1 MTKLKI
7 HKTKSILLI
16 VMFMIF
22 ATVSNGLIA
31 QELEPLKLRLGDVSM
46 NKLPFILAY
55 DAGIFEQNGL
65 NLQPMFTRGS
75 VNIIRRS
82 GVEVPE
88 EFILKGD
95 EVTPIRIGGAVPS
108 IVRLTTRAGA
118 PDPIILGSS
127 HLVSRWRIIARPDIS
142 SVQQLRGM
150 RIGYSG
156 VGAVTH
162 MYAVTFAL
170 EMGWDPRFDISLL
183 ADALGVEALKNGHID
198 AMIGPELH
206 STMAIDAGFRELE
219 DLSTYNI
226 PIAGSAFLVDRGWLR
241 NNRDMARRFIKSAV
255 EAVAML
261 KTDKDASF
269 QTMSK
274 WYQLDEPELM
284 EHFYDEAAKVPRK
297 PYPPVEGIRKV
308 MELYDSHEMRKYT
321 LEHFYDDTFV
331 RELDDSG
338 YIDSLYE

>member
-127 HLVSRWRIIARPDIS
+127 HLVS
-142 SVQQLRGM
+142 
-150 RIGYSG
+150 GYSG

-255 EAVAML
+255 EALAML

-269 QTMSK
+269 QTMAK